1 MRKVSSSHARR
12 HLSRISS
19 AIVLAGRVERLTQ
32 QWSVLC
38 QKGWPP
44 NLKEATAA
52 REHGGKHDP
61 KSFAQE
67 LVLTPQTPFDLGHQ
81 IYGEAQV
88 LRGLLQGLDGLLCLV
103 VITCEALLRCEA
115 ATLSD
120 FRVFFHVS
128 CGGGHGVLLAS
139 VGGFSGGRLPKGTR
153 HMPPRVCA
161 HGVTSA
167 SRAPRTSRFLLST
180 MCGIHTPERPIQ
192 FLHRLLHAASA

>member
-1 MRKVSSSHARR
+1 MAAFWHYAEGLVESRQKAPLEDFISDCPCWSSGTSNA
-12 HLSRISS
+12 
-19 AIVLAGRVERLTQ
+19 AVECAL
-32 QWSVLC
+32 

-103 VITCEALLRCEA
+103 VISEALLRCEA

-120 FRVFFHVS
+120 FRVFFTS
-128 CGGGHGVLLAS
+128 RGGGHVYS
-139 VGGFSGGRLPKGTR
+139 
-153 HMPPRVCA
+153 
-161 HGVTSA
+161 
-167 SRAPRTSRFLLST
+167 
-180 MCGIHTPERPIQ
+180 
-192 FLHRLLHAASA
+192 